1 MSLLGKKSAASALE
15 VILKLLWYIGIAA
28 LSLIV
33 IVMLID
39 LIDPGYI
46 SQHANFFLTLSSFGI
61 KLKLSSELIE
71 PPRPAAVMAL
81 GSIVMLFV
89 LALIYQMRKIFA
101 SLTENKPFTLENSRR
116 LRIMGILTLVGSVV
130 YSTIGSA
137 IGSWFFVDL
146 FNRLDI
152 PDLKITIAYQLHLES
167 LFFGVVLLLL
177 SEIFRRGCELQE
189 QVDLTV

>member
-39 LIDPGYI
+39 LINPGYI

-61 KLKLSSELIE
+61 KLQLSSELIE

-89 LALIYQMRKIFA
+89 LAFIYQMRKIFA

-116 LRIMGILTLVGSVV
+116 IRIMGILTLVGSVV
-130 YSTIGSA
+130 YSSIGSA
-137 IGSWFFVDL
+137 IGSWFFVDI

>member
-39 LIDPGYI
+39 LINPGYI

-61 KLKLSSELIE
+61 KLQLSSELIE

-116 LRIMGILTLVGSVV
+116 IRIMGILTLVGSVV
-130 YSTIGSA
+130 YSSIGSA
-137 IGSWFFVDL
+137 IGSWFFVDI

-152 PDLKITIAYQLHLES
+152 PDLKITIAYQLNLES
-167 LFFGVVLLLL
+167 LFFGVVLLIL